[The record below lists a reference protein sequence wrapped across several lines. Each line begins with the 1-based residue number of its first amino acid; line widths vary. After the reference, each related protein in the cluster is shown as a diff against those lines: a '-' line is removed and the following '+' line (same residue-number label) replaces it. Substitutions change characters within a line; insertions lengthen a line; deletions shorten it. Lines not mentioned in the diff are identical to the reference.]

1 MKTNIPFIIPAE
13 NFPNILPQ
21 TGKQQ
26 QQKNNPVFRRINFN
40 IRMKYNST

>member
-1 MKTNIPFIIPAE
+1 MKTNIPFIIPTE

-26 QQKNNPVFRRINFN
+26 QQQKPTQ
-40 IRMKYNST
+40 YLEE